1 MLANALPFAIALTF
15 PVLFAISATLGGV
28 WISAVSVYAL
38 IAIPLVDYFIGA
50 SEKNLDANTGEDELF
65 WHKLITWIWAP
76 LQFTLIVALLW
87 LAGSASHLSDGELI
101 RLAVATGIITG
112 GVGITYAHELVHQTN
127 RFERGLGE
135 ALLTSTLY
143 GHFAVEHVHGHH
155 VHVGTPK
162 DPVSAR
168 FNESFW
174 AFLPRA
180 VGGSFVSAWRI
191 TADRLA
197 RRGLPLWHSSNPF
210 WRYGAATIA
219 WFFLAYMLAGW
230 FGVGLFALQ
239 GVVAFAML
247 EAVNYVEHYG
257 LSRRLLPDGKY
268 ERVAPH
274 HSWNTSNM
282 LTNYFLINLQR
293 HSDHHYRPQRRYP
306 VLQHYDESK
315 APQLPYG
322 YPAMLTMALLPPL
335 WFRVMNPK
343 VEAWRARHYPAAA

>member
-1 MLANALPFAIALTF
+1 MPTNALPFALSLTF
-15 PVLFAISATLGGV
+15 PVLFAVSASQGGL
-28 WISAVSVYAL
+28 WISGVAIYAL
-38 IAIPLVDYFIGA
+38 IAIPIVDYFIGA
-50 SEKNLDANTGEDELF
+50 SEKSLDPNTDDSALF

-76 LQFTLIVALLW
+76 IQFAIIAALLW
-87 LAGSASHLSDGELI
+87 LAGNATHLTQGELI
-101 RLAVATGIITG
+101 RLGIAVGIITG

-143 GHFAVEHVHGHH
+143 GHFAVEHVYGHH
-155 VHVGTPK
+155 LHVGTPK

-180 VGGSFVSAWRI
+180 VVGSFISAWRI
-191 TADRLA
+191 TMDRLA
-197 RRGLPLWHSSNPF
+197 RRGLPAWHRTNPF
-210 WRYGAATIA
+210 WRYGAATLA
-219 WFFLAYMLAGW
+219 WCALAYALAGW
-230 FGVGLFALQ
+230 FGVALFALQ
-239 GVVAFAML
+239 ALIAFTML
-247 EAVNYVEHYG
+247 EAINYVEHYG
-257 LSRRLLPDGKY
+257 LARRLLPDGRY

-282 LTNYFLINLQR
+282 LTNYLLINLQR
-293 HSDHHYRPQRRYP
+293 HSDHHYKPQRRYP
-306 VLQHYDESK
+306 VLQTYDETK

-322 YPAMLTMALLPPL
+322 YPTMLTMALLPPL
-335 WFRVMNPK
+335 WFRVMNPR